1 MTRVSCSPTYLS
13 CVTGVDAT
21 DIPKIDTCDWFRGL
35 LKYHKL
41 PLVHQVTRQ
50 GADKPMKA
58 CDWIRRLGFEGSIV
72 PLLDQVQL
80 YGYKAMVRLLN
91 FDLFTSGS
99 YDSQS
104 QLEAIKKKAYLDIKD
119 FHSKEYR
126 ATYRETEEDVIED
139 KLPGILKH
147 KFGVNITTPEE
158 REAQEE
164 AEALE
169 AAKKAGLI
177 PENDTEEVVL
187 PQVHR
192 PKPEE
197 RPEFAKT
204 AAGEEEVEALLQ
216 KQREKERSQ
225 GKAVPAAETAPPVLQ
240 ISTSVTGCHDT

>member
-1 MTRVSCSPTYLS
+1 M
-13 CVTGVDAT
+13 
-21 DIPKIDTCDWFRGL
+21 
-35 LKYHKL
+35 
-41 PLVHQVTRQ
+41 
-50 GADKPMKA
+50 
-58 CDWIRRLGFEGSIV
+58 
-72 PLLDQVQL
+72 
-80 YGYKAMVRLLN
+80 
-91 FDLFTSGS
+91 
-99 YDSQS
+99 
-104 QLEAIKKKAYLDIKD
+104 
-119 FHSKEYR
+119 
-126 ATYRETEEDVIED
+126 IED

-225 GKAVPAAETAPPVLQ
+225 GKAVPAAETAPPVQLLGSN
-240 ISTSVTGCHDT
+240 IIIFKDT